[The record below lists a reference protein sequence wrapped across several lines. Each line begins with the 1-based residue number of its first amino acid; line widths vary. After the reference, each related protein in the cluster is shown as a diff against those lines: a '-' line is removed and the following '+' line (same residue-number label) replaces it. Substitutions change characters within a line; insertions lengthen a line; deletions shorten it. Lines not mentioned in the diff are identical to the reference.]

1 MKNQITPEELVSY
14 HYGEMDYLQ
23 KALVNKELQSNNSI
37 YEEYSNIKDAVKAID
52 QIELKP
58 SKKTLNNIF
67 NYSKSK
73 NLEPNNHSG
82 SI

>member
-1 MKNQITPEELVSY
+1 MKNQITPEELLSY

-23 KALVNKELQSNNSI
+23 NVLLNKELQSNI
-37 YEEYSNIKDAVKAID
+37 ALDEEYSNIKDALKALD
-52 QIELKP
+52 QIELHP
-58 SKKTLNNIF
+58 SNQNLKNIF

>member
-23 KALVNKELQSNNSI
+23 KALVNKELQLNSSFNV
-37 YEEYSNIKDAVKAID
+37 EYSIIKDSLKALD
-52 QIELKP
+52 QIELDP
-58 SKKTLNNIF
+58 SKETLKNIY

-82 SI
+82 Y